1 MRRNRI
7 KIELL
12 SIALISGIILCSCE
26 NKDTEKE
33 ELAPSIA
40 DTAITVTEQLPEI
53 KTLSTMSN
61 YIGTVEADST
71 VFVIPKVNAE
81 VLTKNFEVGDH
92 VEAGDLLFTLDD
104 STARIALDQANATLK
119 SAQAG
124 LSAAQANYEAGQ
136 AGYVAQQASNT
147 AAHFAAIET
156 MGKMDTTG
164 QQLQVAADSADT
176 QARQAGLSSDSAH
189 MTYDYYKDQLKDAEE
204 ARDELEAAANSAN
217 QALSNAQSAL
227 SEASSKLGSLNQIK
241 EQYNNYVDT
250 AEMTKEQF
258 LISMGFANV
267 GELDAAISGATAA
280 VTEAQKA
287 VNTAANAAAS
297 ADTALAGMESTVDQ
311 LKLQKGTAGNTAE
324 SASLSY
330 NLANESA
337 DLAKRQASDYNTY
350 TRNTVASQALAS
362 VIGSDQ
368 QLLANGAQV
377 RASGAQVQAG
387 NASVEQANAAV
398 ENAKTALSYYTV
410 TSPVSGTITSINISE
425 HNMATSQQTAY
436 TIKGDQPEKIV
447 FYVAEKTAR
456 DMAEGDT
463 VSLEKDGTE
472 FAGIIISI
480 SNEVDSQKG
489 LYKVEA
495 QSLDPLVSLP
505 YDSSIK
511 LRAAS
516 RKSIDA
522 LTVPVD
528 SVYYDGEQA
537 FVYVNEQGIAK
548 RRDVTTGL
556 SEGGSVEI
564 KEGLTS
570 SEFVITSWGAKLK
583 DGIRVIA
590 EHGESKGESNNDSSA
605 QLPEQPAGKD
615 NIVVVIGE

>member
-1 MRRNRI
+1 MRINRI
-7 KIELL
+7 KFGIL
-12 SIALISGIILCSCE
+12 SIAVISGFIFSACE
-26 NKDTEKE
+26 NEDAEK

-40 DTAITVTEQLPEI
+40 DTPITVTEQLPEV
-53 KTLSTMSN
+53 KTLSTLSN

-81 VLTKNFEVGDH
+81 VMSKNFEVGDH

-104 STARIALDQANATLK
+104 GTAQIALNQANAALK

-136 AGYVAQQASNT
+136 AGYIAQEASNT
-147 AAHFAAIET
+147 AVHFAAIET
-156 MGKMDTTG
+156 LGKIDTTG

-204 ARDELEAAANSAN
+204 ARDDLRNTADSAN

-227 SEASSKLGSLNQIK
+227 SAASSKLGSLNQIK
-241 EQYNNYVDT
+241 EQYVNFVPT
-250 AEMTKEQF
+250 PEMTAEQF
-258 LISMGFANV
+258 LISMGFSSV
-267 GELDAAISGATAA
+267 EELDAAIKGATAA
-280 VTEAQKA
+280 VAEAQSA
-287 VNTAANAAAS
+287 VNNAANAVATAG
-297 ADTALAGMESTVDQ
+297 TALASMESTVDQ

-337 DLAKRQASDYNTY
+337 DLARRQSNDFNTY
-350 TRNTVASQALAS
+350 TRNTITSQALAQ

-368 QLLANGAQV
+368 QLLANSAQI
-377 RASGAQVQAG
+377 RASGAQVDAG
-387 NASVEQANAAV
+387 SAGVEQASAAV
-398 ENAKTALSYYTV
+398 ENAKTALSYYKV
-410 TSPVSGTITSINISE
+410 TSPVSGTITAINISE
-425 HNMATSQQTAY
+425 HNMATSQQSAY

-447 FYVAEKTAR
+447 FYVAEKTAK
-456 DMAEGDT
+456 DIAEGDT

-472 FAGIIISI
+472 FAGKIISV
-480 SNEVDSQKG
+480 SNEVDAQKG
-489 LYKVEA
+489 LYRIEA

-505 YDSSIK
+505 YDSNIK

-516 RKSIDA
+516 RKSVDA

-537 FVYVNEQGIAK
+537 FVYINEKGTAR
-548 RRDVTTGL
+548 RRDVKIGL

-564 KEGLTS
+564 KEGLS
-570 SEFVITSWGAKLK
+570 RDEFVITSWGAKLK

-590 EHGESKGESNNDSSA
+590 EHGVSR
-605 QLPEQPAGKD
+605 KD
-615 NIVVVIGE
+615 DIVVVIGE